1 MDKSLFFL
9 FITFLCIWLIL
20 DEFVGKGYIGNLVDN
35 LIGGGSGTSITDKA
49 KKTAE
54 KAAESKAKGK
64 SKTAEASKN
73 HKKRR

>member
-20 DEFVGKGYIGNLVDN
+20 DEFVGNGYIGNLVDN
-35 LIGGGSGTSITDKA
+35 LIGGGKSTSITEK
-49 KKTAE
+49 AE

>member
-20 DEFVGKGYIGNLVDN
+20 DEFVGNGYIGNLVDN

-49 KKTAE
+49 E
-54 KAAESKAKGK
+54 KAAESKASGK
-64 SKTAEASKN
+64 SKTATASKN
-73 HKKRR
+73 HKERR